1 MAMIVRRSA
10 EFESNITS
18 VERLIEYQNTPHEVK
33 LRLSLIFVYIF
44 GSIKRSRGRFK
55 KQSLMKTGQISVR

>member
-18 VERLIEYQNTPHEVK
+18 VERLTEYQNTPHEVK
-33 LRLSLIFVYIF
+33 F
-44 GSIKRSRGRFK
+44 
-55 KQSLMKTGQISVR
+55 